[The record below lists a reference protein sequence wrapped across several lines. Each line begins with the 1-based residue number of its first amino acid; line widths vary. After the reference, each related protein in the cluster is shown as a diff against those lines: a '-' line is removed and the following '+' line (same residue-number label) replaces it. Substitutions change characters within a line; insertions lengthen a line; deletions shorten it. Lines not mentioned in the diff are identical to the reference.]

1 IATTNPFCK
10 MGTGSSFMR
19 SHDDEDILGS
29 DLEGTNGVLKRIPIE
44 IKPRGKLGLR
54 SVGSLGRSKPKGGS
68 LRSALSMD
76 LENPEVERIRKDFE
90 MYRLNKDNEI
100 ANMQKKEKKLETE
113 NKRLRAELLALQKTC
128 TRMRAE
134 RDAALEA
141 EQEALARA
149 SVFECD
155 RDKVQRQFKLF
166 RETKESEIQNILRA
180 KQELE
185 NRLSKLAYGSIA
197 QDDTDSQTRP
207 GIVDLGNSHPGDW
220 WTALESEPS
229 LGSTVQLHQASYLRG
244 PEFASTTLEMDGPFL
259 NVNKEDWNLTG
270 MNGNR
275 VFPTVPSHLMFQTLR
290 VYVSVSPDMVSEYV
304 RFTEDYQPKLCELC
318 EKESKVLTIV
328 YLAVERNLPDST
340 IFSPEQELRVRRQQI
355 DQAEIF
361 IAFLGSSLHKY
372 SHFEIKQAHLDNPG
386 SKTAIFLMSET
397 ADSKS
402 SRPSQEM
409 RELKRK
415 IRESSTSH
423 VYVVHT
429 SPAPGNTAQAA
440 YRDLERVIK
449 QEVGN
454 DKDNQD
460 MLLSGDSLGGICVDV
475 QSDSEQTDSLNT
487 AVLSTCEM
495 GFEKYYEH
503 LNTQVSAAGPLP
515 PLLVVGTP
523 GSGKSLL
530 MAKWLQLQEEKNSSS
545 LLLYHF
551 VGTPSSISAD
561 PIVMIRRHTAQLMQ
575 HMSTPPALTCDP
587 VRLVEEFP
595 RWLEKVSAK
604 SPGGVILVLDSV
616 DRFKQADVHLKWLLD
631 PLPVDARV
639 IVSVNEE
646 TCPQAWRSWPT
657 LHIEPCTSKHVKELL
672 LAELSSLNASVDP
685 EIERKII
692 SQCRTPS
699 MCCPLFVSL
708 LARHI
713 ASLGTADVD
722 VVDKHVMT
730 LLTCVNSFEL
740 YCTLLELCSE
750 HMTSET
756 KRLLC
761 QVLQYIYASRCGMLE
776 TELLAL
782 VPLLT
787 WHDLAS
793 LYEFLNSRLF
803 IKNQLGLLTFGHQ
816 QAQDAVFECYFKD
829 GKQAL
834 SEVRLKLIHYFQ
846 QIIRPSKVS
855 SRAVDE
861 LPWLI
866 SQTGSH
872 EELEKCI
879 LDLGVFQQMC
889 ARGRSSELLV
899 YWQAVDWDKE
909 KIAEAY
915 FSVTKNFENE
925 ACHKNISLLRVAE
938 TYETLGR
945 FFRDLGLL
953 SQALPALQRA
963 LEIRETE
970 LDPDDPLVA
979 RSLHQ
984 LAVLH
989 AQWGKY
995 STAETLYRHALE
1007 ICQNTL
1013 GADHPMVAKELDALA
1028 MLYQKQDKH
1037 DLAHPLRKRAF
1048 AIKKNIRKSRGQM
1061 GDPGMDNLQRRALQ
1075 LEELVLGPDSVDLA
1089 RSLNELGVL
1098 YYLQNNTDSAES
1110 FFKRSL
1116 EMRESLLG
1124 PDHLDVASSLNN
1136 LAALYNDSKMYDKAE
1151 PLYDRALMIRKK
1163 HQSPDSPG
1171 VASIINHLARLYKL
1185 QGKFDKAEP
1194 LYRQAIE
1201 IREKA
1206 FGPNHPSVATA
1217 QVNLAVLISQQNR
1230 YIEAGPL
1237 YEQALKIYEE
1247 TLGPNHPRVAETLR
1261 NLAVMKYEM
1270 EDFQTAAHYYKRATE
1285 IRDHGL
1291 AYNEKTMSRPSSSVD
1306 TTSTVKNI

>member
-1 IATTNPFCK
+1 

-340 IFSPEQELRVRRQQI
+340 IFSMGGNDVKITCFCGRWLR
-355 DQAEIF
+355 
-361 IAFLGSSLHKY
+361 GY

-397 ADSKS
+397 ADSKR
-402 SRPSQEM
+402 SRTGDM
-409 RELKRK
+409 
-415 IRESSTSH
+415 
-423 VYVVHT
+423 
-429 SPAPGNTAQAA
+429 G
-440 YRDLERVIK
+440 RDSD
-449 QEVGN
+449 EVGN

-793 LYEFLNSRLF
+793 LYEFLHSRLF

-816 QAQDAVFECYFKD
+816 QVNDQHPTSIQTTTDLYPNYN
-829 GKQAL
+829 L
-834 SEVRLKLIHYFQ
+834 
-846 QIIRPSKVS
+846 
-855 SRAVDE
+855 
-861 LPWLI
+861 LI
-866 SQTGSH
+866 SKLQPTYIQTTTYFYPNYNLFLSKLQPTYIQTTTYLYLNYNLLISKPQPSFIQTTTYFYPNYNLRILNSNLTELCFQCSKASASYGRVSKNEPKHNQIKNNTVLYIQHQSTSH
-872 EELEKCI
+872 NAVTVAMNFI
-879 LDLGVFQQMC
+879 FFFQSHVFQIVFHFDVSMTG
-889 ARGRSSELLV
+889 RGRSSELLV

-1007 ICQNTL
+1007 ICQN
-1013 GADHPMVAKELDALA
+1013 
-1028 MLYQKQDKH
+1028 
-1037 DLAHPLRKRAF
+1037 
-1048 AIKKNIRKSRGQM
+1048 RGQM

-1163 HQSPDSPG
+1163 HQSPDSSG

-1217 QVNLAVLISQQNR
+1217 QVNLAVLISQQ
-1230 YIEAGPL
+1230 
-1237 YEQALKIYEE
+1237 
-1247 TLGPNHPRVAETLR
+1247 
-1261 NLAVMKYEM
+1261 
-1270 EDFQTAAHYYKRATE
+1270 
-1285 IRDHGL
+1285 
-1291 AYNEKTMSRPSSSVD
+1291 
-1306 TTSTVKNI
+1306 

>member
-1 IATTNPFCK
+1 
-10 MGTGSSFMR
+10 MGTGGSFMR

-29 DLEGTNGVLKRIPIE
+29 DLEGNNGVLKRIPIE

-68 LRSALSMD
+68 LRSALSID

-166 RETKESEIQNILRA
+166 RETKESEIQNLLRA

-185 NRLSKLAYGSIA
+185 NRFSKLAYGGIP
-197 QDDTDSQTRP
+197 QDDTESQSRP

-229 LGSTVQLHQASYLRG
+229 LGSTVQLHQAAYMRG

-259 NVNKEDWNLTG
+259 NVNKEDWNFTV

-275 VFPTVPSHLMFQTLR
+275 VFPTIPGHLHCQTLK
-290 VYVSVSPDMVSEYV
+290 VYVSVSPDMVSEYQK
-304 RFTEDYQPKLCELC
+304 FTEEYQFKLCDLC

-328 YLAVERNLPDST
+328 YLPVDRNTSELSA
-340 IFSPEQELRVRRQQI
+340 FSQEQELRIRLQQI
-355 DQAEIF
+355 DQSLIF
-361 IAFLGSSLHKY
+361 VAFLGSSLHRY
-372 SHFEIKQAHLDNPG
+372 SQLEIKQAHLDNPG
-386 SKTAIFLMSET
+386 SKTVIFLMSET
-397 ADSKS
+397 SDNKS
-402 SRPSQEM
+402 TKSNQEM

-423 VYVVHT
+423 VHVVHT
-429 SPAPGNTAQAA
+429 SPTPGNTAQAA
-440 YRDLERVIK
+440 YRDLEKVVK
-449 QEVGN
+449 QELGI
-454 DKDNQD
+454 DKDGQD
-460 MLLSGDSLGGICVDV
+460 MVVSIDSLGGTCIDV
-475 QSDSEQTDSLNT
+475 QCDSEQTDSLNT
-487 AVLSTCEM
+487 AVLSTCEI

-551 VGTPSSISAD
+551 VGTNSSVSAD

-575 HMSTPPALTCDP
+575 HVSTPPALTCDP
-587 VRLVEEFP
+587 VRLGEEFP

-657 LHIEPCTSKHVKELL
+657 MHIEPCTSKHVKELL
-672 LAELSSLNASVDP
+672 LAELSSLDVSLDA

-692 SQCRTPS
+692 GQCRTPA
-699 MCCPLFVSL
+699 MCCPLYVSL
-708 LARHI
+708 LAHHI
-713 ASLGTADVD
+713 ASLSKTDSAAIDR
-722 VVDKHVMT
+722 HVMT
-730 LLTCVNSFEL
+730 MLACTNSFEL
-740 YCTLLELCSE
+740 YCTLLDLGTEN
-750 HMTSET
+750 MTTET
-756 KRLLC
+756 KKLLC
-761 QVLQYIYASRCGMLE
+761 QILQYIYASRCGMLE
-776 TELLAL
+776 TELLTL
-782 VPLLT
+782 VPDLK
-787 WHDLAS
+787 WHELSS
-793 LYEFLNSRLF
+793 LYEFLSSHLF
-803 IKNQLGLLTFGHQ
+803 IKIQLGLLTFAHE
-816 QAQDAVFECYFKD
+816 QAQESVFECYFKE
-829 GKQAL
+829 KKESL
-834 SEVRLKLIHYFQ
+834 FEVRNTLIQYFQ
-846 QIIRPSKVS
+846 RMIGPGKAS
-855 SRAVDE
+855 SRSVDE

-866 SQTGSH
+866 SQTGSN
-872 EELEKCI
+872 ELLEKCI
-879 LDLGVFQQMC
+879 LDLEIFQQLC
-889 ARGRSSELLV
+889 AKGRSSELLG
-899 YWQAVDWDKE
+899 YWQMVEWDKE
-909 KIAEAY
+909 RMAEAY
-915 FSVTKNFENE
+915 FIATKNFENE
-925 ACHKNISLLRVAE
+925 ACHKNVSLLRVAE

-963 LEIRETE
+963 LEIRETD

-984 LAVLH
+984 LAGLH

-1028 MLYQKQDKH
+1028 VLYQKQDKH

-1048 AIKKNIRKSRGQM
+1048 AIKKNMRVSRGQM
-1061 GDPGMDNLQRRALQ
+1061 GDSGLDNLQRRALQ

-1098 YYLQNNTDSAES
+1098 YYLQNNTDAAES

-1136 LAALYNDSKMYDKAE
+1136 LAALYNDRKMYDKAE
-1151 PLYDRALMIRKK
+1151 PLYDRALIIRKK

-1185 QGKFDKAEP
+1185 QGKYDKAEP
-1194 LYRQAIE
+1194 LYRQAVE

-1230 YIEAGPL
+1230 YVEAGPL

-1247 TLGPNHPRVAETLR
+1247 TLGPTHPRVAETLR

-1285 IRDHGL
+1285 IREHGS
-1291 AYNEKTMSRPSSSVD
+1291 AYNEKPMSRPGSSID

>member
-1 IATTNPFCK
+1 

-90 MYRLNKDNEI
+90 MYRLNKDNET
-100 ANMQKKEKKLETE
+100 ANMQKKEQKLETE

-166 RETKESEIQNILRA
+166 RETKESEIQNLLRA

-185 NRLSKLAYGSIA
+185 NRLSKLAYGGIT
-197 QDDTDSQTRP
+197 QDDNESHSRP
-207 GIVDLGNSHPGDW
+207 GIVDLGNLFSLSKTSIGNSHPGDW

-229 LGSTVQLHQASYLRG
+229 LGSTVQLHQAAYLRG
-244 PEFASTTLEMDGPFL
+244 PEFASTTLEMDGPFM
-259 NVNKEDWNLTG
+259 NVNKEDWNLAI
-270 MNGNR
+270 MNGSR
-275 VFPTVPSHLMFQTLR
+275 VFPAVPAHLVCQTLR
-290 VYVSVSPDMVSEYV
+290 VYVSVSPDMIAEYHKFTEEYV
-304 RFTEDYQPKLCELC
+304 GKLCEMC
-318 EKESKVLTIV
+318 EREAKTLALV
-328 YLAVERNLPDST
+328 YLPCDTTISESSFFNL
-340 IFSPEQELRVRRQQI
+340 EQEIRVRKQQI
-355 DQAEIF
+355 DLSIIF
-361 IAFLGSSLHKY
+361 IAFLGSSLHKF
-372 SHFEIKQAHLDNPG
+372 SHLEIKRAHLDNPG
-386 SKTAIFLMSET
+386 SKTSIFLMSET
-397 ADSKS
+397 ADNK
-402 SRPSQEM
+402 SQEM

-415 IRESSTSH
+415 IRESSTSGVH
-423 VYVVHT
+423 VVHT
-429 SPAPGNTAQAA
+429 SPTPGNTAQAA
-440 YRDLERVIK
+440 YKDLERVLK
-449 QEVGN
+449 LELEA
-454 DKDNQD
+454 DKENLDVVMSD
-460 MLLSGDSLGGICVDV
+460 CLGGASIDFQC
-475 QSDSEQTDSLNT
+475 DSEQTDTLNT
-487 AVLSTCEM
+487 AVSSSCEM

-515 PLLVVGTP
+515 PLLVVGSP

-530 MAKWLQLQEEKNSSS
+530 MARWLQLQEEKNSSS

-551 VGTPSSISAD
+551 VGTPSSLSAD
-561 PIVMIRRHTAQLMQ
+561 PIVMIRRLTAQLMQ
-575 HMSTPPALTCDP
+575 QVSTPPALTCDP

-646 TCPQAWRSWPT
+646 TCPQAWRSWPI
-657 LHIEPCTSKHVKELL
+657 LHMEPCTSKHVKELL
-672 LAELSSLNASVDP
+672 QAELSTLGATLHP
-685 EIERKII
+685 ETERKII

-699 MCCPLFVSL
+699 TCCPLYQSYFCLPSLAKADPAVVDQHVVTL
-708 LARHI
+708 LA
-713 ASLGTADVD
+713 STD
-722 VVDKHVMT
+722 
-730 LLTCVNSFEL
+730 SFEL
-740 YCTLLELCSE
+740 YCTLLNLAMDN
-750 HMTSET
+750 MTNEN
-756 KRLLC
+756 KMFLM
-761 QVLQYIYASRCGMLE
+761 QILQFIYASRCGMLE

-782 VPLLT
+782 LPDLGWQDLSPLF
-787 WHDLAS
+787 
-793 LYEFLNSRLF
+793 EFLSSHLF
-803 IKNQLGLLTFGHQ
+803 IKYQLGLFTFAHE
-816 QAQDAVFECYFKD
+816 QAQESVYECFFKD
-829 GKQAL
+829 KKESL
-834 SEVRLKLIHYFQ
+834 REVRHTLIQYFQ
-846 QIIRPSKVS
+846 QLLGPGKVS

-861 LPWLI
+861 LPWLV
-866 SQTGSH
+866 SQSGNK
-872 EELEKCI
+872 EQLEKCI

-889 ARGRSSELLV
+889 AKGRSSELLS
-899 YWQAVDWDKE
+899 YWQMVEWDKE
-909 KIAEAY
+909 SMADAY
-915 FSVTKNFENE
+915 FTAAKNFEM
-925 ACHKNISLLRVAE
+925 ACHKNISLLKVAE

-953 SQALPALQRA
+953 PQALPALQRA
-963 LEIRETE
+963 LEIRETD

-984 LAVLH
+984 LAGLH

-995 STAETLYRHALE
+995 TTAENLYRHALE

-1028 MLYQKQDKH
+1028 VLYQKQDKH
-1037 DLAHPLRKRAF
+1037 DLAHPLRKQAF
-1048 AIKKNIRKSRGQM
+1048 AIKKKMRTPRGQNVSI
-1061 GDPGMDNLQRRALQ
+1061 DPLQRRALQ
-1075 LEELVLGPDSVDLA
+1075 LEELVLGPDSTDLA

-1098 YYLQNNTDSAES
+1098 NYLQSNTDAAES

-1116 EMRESLLG
+1116 EMRESILG

-1136 LAALYNDSKMYDKAE
+1136 LAALYNDNKMYEKAE
-1151 PLYDRALMIRKK
+1151 PLYDRALQIRRK

-1171 VASIINHLARLYKL
+1171 VASVINHLARLYKL
-1185 QGKFDKAEP
+1185 QGKYDKAEP

-1206 FGPNHPSVATA
+1206 FGANHPSVATA

-1230 YIEAGPL
+1230 YSEAGPL
-1237 YEQALKIYEE
+1237 FEQALKIYEE
-1247 TLGPNHPRVAETLR
+1247 TLGPTHPRVAETLR
-1261 NLAVMKYEM
+1261 NLAVMKYEE

-1285 IRDHGL
+1285 IRDQGGV
-1291 AYNEKTMSRPSSSVD
+1291 YGEKVLSRPGSSID
-1306 TTSTVKNI
+1306 TSSTVKNI